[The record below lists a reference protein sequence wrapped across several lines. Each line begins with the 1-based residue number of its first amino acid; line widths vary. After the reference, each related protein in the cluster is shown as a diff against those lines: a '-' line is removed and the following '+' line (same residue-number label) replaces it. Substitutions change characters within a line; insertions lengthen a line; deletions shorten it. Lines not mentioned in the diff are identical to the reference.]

1 VTLDQLTLSPRR
13 AVVAVIDV
21 QEKLVAAMPE
31 EVRARLQHNL
41 VILLEAA
48 RRFALPVVV
57 SEQYAKGLGPTM
69 PRVAA
74 AIDACA
80 SVHRID
86 KLEFSLCDN
95 PAFAPRA
102 TALAA
107 AGRDQ
112 WLVTGMEAHVCVWQ
126 SVRGLLDRGAAVHV
140 LADAVC
146 SRAKPSWRVGLDL
159 AARAGAVVTTT
170 EVVAFDL
177 LRRAGTDDFKA
188 LSRLIK

>member
-1 VTLDQLTLSPRR
+1 VTLDGLTLSARR

-21 QEKLVAAMPE
+21 QEKLAAAMPE
-31 EVRARLQHNL
+31 DVRTRLQHNL

-48 RRFALPVVV
+48 RRFAVPVVV

-74 AIDACA
+74 AIEACGE
-80 SVHRID
+80 VHRLD
-86 KLEFSLCDN
+86 KLEFSICD
-95 PAFAPRA
+95 AAGFAP
-102 TALAA
+102 LAA
-107 AGRDQ
+107 QLRGAGRDQ

-126 SVRGLLDRGAAVHV
+126 SVRGLLRHDAAVHV

-159 AARAGAVVTTT
+159 AERAGAVVTTT
-170 EVVAFDL
+170 EVVVFDL
-177 LRRAGTDDFKA
+177 LQRAGTDDFKA
-188 LSRLIK
+188 LSKLIK